1 MVEPNDKKEI
11 MMDCPLCKT
20 KMVEGTTVLTFKMEG
35 TQILVIKDVP
45 ALICEQCGE
54 EFVDLQISKNVEKQV
69 NKAVADG
76 ISMGFLSYDK
86 AA

>member
-1 MVEPNDKKEI
+1 MN
-11 MMDCPLCKT
+11 CPLCKS

-35 TQILVIKDVP
+35 SQILVIKDVP
-45 ALICEQCGE
+45 ALICDQCGE
-54 EFVDLQISKNVEKQV
+54 EFVDIQTSRNVEKQV

-76 ISMGFLSYDK
+76 ISMGFLSYTL

>member
-1 MVEPNDKKEI
+1 

>member
-1 MVEPNDKKEI
+1 MN
-11 MMDCPLCKT
+11 CPLCKS
-20 KMVEGTTVLTFKMEG
+20 KMIEGTTVLTFKMES

-45 ALICEQCGE
+45 ALICDQCGE
-54 EFVDLQISKNVEKQV
+54 EYVNLQTSKNVEKQV

-76 ISMGFLSYDK
+76 IRMGFLSYNM

>member
-1 MVEPNDKKEI
+1 
-11 MMDCPLCKT
+11 
-20 KMVEGTTVLTFKMEG
+20 MEG